1 MNNTPNATAG
11 ANVRAE
17 MARRAISQA
26 SLGEA
31 LGLSQASVSL
41 RLNGKVAFSIDELAR
56 AAGLFGVSL
65 ETLVAGVAVG

>member
-1 MNNTPNATAG
+1 
-11 ANVRAE
+11 
-17 MARRAISQA
+17 MARRASSQA
-26 SLGEA
+26 SLGEG

-65 ETLVAGVAVG
+65 ETLVAGVAA